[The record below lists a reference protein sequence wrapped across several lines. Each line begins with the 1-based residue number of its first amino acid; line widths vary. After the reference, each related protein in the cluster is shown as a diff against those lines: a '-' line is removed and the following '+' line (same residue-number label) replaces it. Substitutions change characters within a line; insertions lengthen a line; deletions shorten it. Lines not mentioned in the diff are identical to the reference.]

1 MLRLPLRSDAK
12 KTHAESGEKAG
23 AFELFSPRVSCRR
36 LPPSERAK
44 NTWVTASLFSPSITG
59 WASAQAVMEGEK
71 SEAPGGRG
79 HGRRHGLYF
88 HRNFGRPLSPH
99 QRRKQREQC
108 TFSEHTFP
116 PNPDASA

>member
-36 LPPSERAK
+36 LLPSERAK

-59 WASAQAVMEGEK
+59 WVSVQAARRPSGEGT
-71 SEAPGGRG
+71 AAVTV
-79 HGRRHGLYF
+79 F
-88 HRNFGRPLSPH
+88 
-99 QRRKQREQC
+99 
-108 TFSEHTFP
+108 TFIETSGVH
-116 PNPDASA
+116 